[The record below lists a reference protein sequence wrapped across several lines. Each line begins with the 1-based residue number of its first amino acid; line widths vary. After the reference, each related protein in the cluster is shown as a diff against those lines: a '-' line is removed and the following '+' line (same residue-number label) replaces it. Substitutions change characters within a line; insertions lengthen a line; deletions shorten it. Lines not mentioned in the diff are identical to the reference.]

1 LRERERRAGMG
12 EVEDGRALP
21 FYWARG
27 GVGARRRPTGVE
39 ATAVMAPLKSGCY
52 QRGEDEAAE

>member
-1 LRERERRAGMG
+1 MG